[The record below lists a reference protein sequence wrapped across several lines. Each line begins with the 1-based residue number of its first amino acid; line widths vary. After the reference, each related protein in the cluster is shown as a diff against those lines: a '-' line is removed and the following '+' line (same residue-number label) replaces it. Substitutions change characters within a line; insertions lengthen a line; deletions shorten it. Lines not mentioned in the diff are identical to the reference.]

1 MKLQLFNF
9 IDETLSCLG
18 KNYDLLLDASRD
30 ISNFFRKEFQ
40 EEEGFVNIS
49 YRVKSRSSVKEKIVR
64 NNYYLDRMSP
74 EETLLE
80 MQDLIGI
87 RIECRFNKDEV
98 DIFNKIKEIFCVYI
112 DNDYNTNN
120 IDRRILLKLSDK
132 QPMIQ
137 KNGFRIY
144 KIDGLFK
151 TKSGRNLRFELQ
163 VKSIVN
169 VFWGEIDHKVLYKNY
184 NYMITENF
192 FRDILGS
199 IRTNLIMIDTQL
211 MLLYN
216 HVESMDAQNYEDNK
230 KQLKVLLSKIIHDVF
245 NTKVREELGIVINF
259 KNNTDVIV
267 DYLFMKCVKQ
277 KELSYGDQ
285 FIKLLNR
292 ITSISNMEMDLESY
306 ITFDRPPTYVDSF
319 TRSVGES
326 LINVI
331 NEDLFWNMFFKIIF
345 IIEEGSN
352 AESFEEFLYF
362 LRYKFSLVFIDVFK
376 DKDIDYNIQRQ
387 VEDILLK
394 KVTDN
399 FAENLSVE
407 YILDLSPK
415 YIEDTIKS
423 VEKILEKNDLD
434 EAIDALKEVK

>member
-18 KNYDLLLDASRD
+18 SNYDLLLDASRE

-74 EETLLE
+74 EETLFQ

-98 DIFNKIKEIFCVYI
+98 DMYNKIKEIFCVYI
-112 DNDYNTNN
+112 DNDYNTNQ
-120 IDRRILLKLSDK
+120 IERRIFLKLSDK
-132 QPMIQ
+132 QPMVQ

-144 KIDGLFK
+144 KIDGLYK
-151 TKSGRNLRFELQ
+151 TKDNRKLNFELQ
-163 VKSIVN
+163 IKSIVN

-184 NYMITENF
+184 NYMVTENF

-216 HVESMDAQNYEDNK
+216 HVESMDSQDYEDNK

-245 NTKVREELGIVINF
+245 NTKVRDELGIVINF

-277 KELSYGDQ
+277 KELSYGEQ
-285 FIKLLNR
+285 FIKLLNK
-292 ITSISNMEMDLESY
+292 ITSISDMEMDLESY
-306 ITFDRPPTYVDSF
+306 ITFDRPPIYVDSF

-345 IIEEGSN
+345 IIEDGSK

-376 DKDIDYNIQRQ
+376 DKKIDYNIQRE

-394 KVTDN
+394 KVADN
-399 FAENLSVE
+399 FDENLSVE

-423 VEKILEKNDLD
+423 IEDILEKNDID
-434 EAIDALKEVK
+434 EAIDALREVK